1 MFMSKSRY
9 HSLLKISALVV
20 TLVLLFDGGFV
31 HPFTKQLSDN
41 TVWYLASVGTS
52 LTAEVRP
59 TELNIITAELTKR
72 ENALDARE
80 LELNVREIS
89 ARDFGTAESADY
101 SIYILSVILF
111 ILTVLIILNY
121 AMDWSRVTKIRHER
135 KVA

>member
-1 MFMSKSRY
+1 M
-9 HSLLKISALVV
+9 LKISALVV